1 MSRSQP
7 DTDQLLKQ
15 ASEGNDH
22 AVDLLLQRHRRRL
35 RRMVALRIDARLLA
49 RVDASDV
56 VQEAVT
62 LAAQRLP
69 QYLRD
74 RPVPFYPWLRQI
86 AWQRLIDLHRR
97 HIKAARRTVT
107 RQQPLEMMLS
117 DRSAVQLANR
127 LVGSATSPSQ
137 KLARKEQRERV
148 RVALAKMRPADR
160 EILVLLYL
168 EQLSIRE
175 TSAVLRIT
183 ERAVTMRHLRALQ
196 RIRPLLGDE

>member
-1 MSRSQP
+1 MTRSQP
-7 DTDQLLKQ
+7 DTDQLLEQ
-15 ASEGNDH
+15 ASMGNDR

-35 RRMVALRIDARLLA
+35 RQMVALRIDARLSA

-56 VQEAVT
+56 VQDAVT
-62 LAAQRLP
+62 LASQRLP
-69 QYLRD
+69 EYLRD

-97 HIKAARRTVT
+97 HITAARRSVT
-107 RQQPLEMMLS
+107 RQQPLEMKLS
-117 DRSAVQLANR
+117 DRSAIQLADR

-137 KLARKEQRERV
+137 TLVRKEQRERV
-148 RVALAKMRPADR
+148 RGALAKSRPGDR

-175 TSAVLRIT
+175 TSAVLGIT

-196 RIRPLLGDE
+196 RIRPLLVDE